1 MMPLTCGFSLPIVMT
16 VRQQGKQLLHL
27 HPADP
32 GLIPAPEE
40 QEEQRLVTVPL
51 HQIKD
56 GWTRT
61 KKN

>member
-1 MMPLTCGFSLPIVMT
+1 MT